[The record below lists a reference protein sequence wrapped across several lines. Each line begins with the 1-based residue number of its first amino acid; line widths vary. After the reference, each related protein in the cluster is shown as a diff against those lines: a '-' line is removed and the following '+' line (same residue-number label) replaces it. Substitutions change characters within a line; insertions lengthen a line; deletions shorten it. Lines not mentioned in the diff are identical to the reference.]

1 MNRTF
6 ASLSVYNY
14 RVYFMGAMT
23 SNIGTWIG
31 RIAQD
36 WLVLTVL
43 TDHNATAL
51 GFVTALQFAPAVLLA
66 PVAGALTDRYSK
78 RKVQFLAQGALA
90 VTSAI
95 LATLVLTGAVQLW
108 HVFLTAT
115 LQGFATA
122 LNNPSR
128 QAMVSEMVPPELVT
142 NAVSLNSTSFNAAR
156 IVGPGIAGLL
166 VGIIGI
172 GPTILFDTFS
182 FVAVMFS
189 LYVMRPGELMPAPR
203 SRGKGKVREGMAYV
217 RHRPDIMLI
226 LVMIFMLGTFGM
238 NFQLTT
244 ALMATA
250 VFHENA
256 TGFGLLGSIMAI
268 GSLGGALMSARRS
281 RPRLRVL
288 MTSLAGFTVA
298 SAAAA
303 LAPSFLLFAVLL
315 IPTGF
320 AAITFLNTANSTVQL
335 SVSPVM
341 RGRVMA
347 LYMAVFLGGTPVGAP
362 LIGWVGDT
370 FGARWT
376 ILIGSVAT
384 LVTLGAAMAYLLR
397 SKDLYLRIER
407 TPRPHLEVRPRDV
420 ASAAEPERVA

>member
-6 ASLSVYNY
+6 ASLSIYNY
-14 RVYFMGAMT
+14 RVYFLGAIT
-23 SNIGTWIG
+23 SNIGTWVG

-43 TDHNATAL
+43 TDHSGAAL
-51 GFVTALQFAPAVLLA
+51 GFITAVQFAPAILLA
-66 PVAGALTDRYSK
+66 PIAGALTDRYSK
-78 RKVQFLAQGALA
+78 RRVQMVAQGALA
-90 VTSAI
+90 ITSAL
-95 LATLVLTGAVQLW
+95 LATLVLTGTVQLW
-108 HVFLTAT
+108 HVFLTAAM
-115 LQGFATA
+115 QGFATA

-156 IVGPGIAGLL
+156 IVGPGVAGLMI
-166 VGIIGI
+166 GIIGI
-172 GPTILFDTFS
+172 GHTILIDTFS
-182 FVAVMFS
+182 FIAVLFS
-189 LYVMRPGELMPAPR
+189 LYVMRPGELLAAPR

-226 LVMIFMLGTFGM
+226 LVMVFMLGTFGM

-244 ALMATA
+244 ALMATDT
-250 VFHENA
+250 FHKEA
-256 TGFGLLGSIMAI
+256 IGFGLLGSIMAV
-268 GSLGGALMSARRS
+268 GSLAGALTSARRS

-288 MTSLAGFTVA
+288 MVSMAGFTIW

-303 LAPSFLLFAVLL
+303 LAPTFVLFAVLL

-320 AAITFLNTANSTVQL
+320 AAITFLNTANSMVQL

-347 LYMAVFLGGTPVGAP
+347 LYMAVFLGGTPIGAP
-362 LIGWVGDT
+362 MIGWVGDT
-370 FGARWT
+370 LGARWT
-376 ILIGSVAT
+376 ILIGSIAT
-384 LVTLGAAMAYLLR
+384 LATLGFSMSYLLR
-397 SKDLYLRIER
+397 SKDLYLRVER
-407 TPRPHLEVRPRDV
+407 SPRLHLEVRPRD
-420 ASAAEPERVA
+420 AEVSGDPERVA